1 MEFLSHTLSRYSG
14 KFSFQFGLTQE
25 DVLCYHMDPE
35 EMMQYQDRAAECM
48 AQYRVYDQ
56 NPLNLGFPLS
66 SLTPEGNAV
75 VLFLINHA
83 F

>member
-1 MEFLSHTLSRYSG
+1 MEFLNHTLSRCSG
-14 KFSFQFGLTQE
+14 KFSFRCGLTQE

-35 EMMQYQDRAAECM
+35 EMMQYQDRAAKCM

-75 VLFLINHA
+75 VYF
-83 F
+83 